1 MGRAQGERSPKG
13 RYGYLSRSARTPGC
27 FLLLMR
33 CSWAGGRS
41 RFPPRP
47 AHLAAKAAPGPSLEG
62 SGPLLGPFWV
72 ALRAILG
79 PYGAQDQKWA
89 AQDQKWAAR
98 DQKWEG
104 QNHTSWQGW
113 ARNFILPESIVEVIQ
128 GVGLRGWTQETM
140 IKYDHITEAFGK
152 VSCLRF
158 GPSLSCVA
166 FPATRPL
173 TQRILKN
180 RAVTTAACYFS
191 LKL

>member
-1 MGRAQGERSPKG
+1 MGGPGSKMGGPGSKMGGPGSIMGGPGSKMGGPGSKMGGPGSKMGGPGSKMGRPESHK
-13 RYGYLSRSARTPGC
+13 LAR
-27 FLLLMR
+27 
-33 CSWAGGRS
+33 
-41 RFPPRP
+41 
-47 AHLAAKAAPGPSLEG
+47 
-62 SGPLLGPFWV
+62 LGP
-72 ALRAILG
+72 
-79 PYGAQDQKWA
+79 
-89 AQDQKWAAR
+89 
-98 DQKWEG
+98 
-104 QNHTSWQGW
+104 

>member
-1 MGRAQGERSPKG
+1 MV
-13 RYGYLSRSARTPGC
+13 
-27 FLLLMR
+27 
-33 CSWAGGRS
+33 
-41 RFPPRP
+41 
-47 AHLAAKAAPGPSLEG
+47 AP
-62 SGPLLGPFWV
+62 
-72 ALRAILG
+72 
-79 PYGAQDQKWA
+79 DQKWA

-128 GVGLRGWTQETM
+128 GVGLWGWTQEIM

-173 TQRILKN
+173 TQQILKN